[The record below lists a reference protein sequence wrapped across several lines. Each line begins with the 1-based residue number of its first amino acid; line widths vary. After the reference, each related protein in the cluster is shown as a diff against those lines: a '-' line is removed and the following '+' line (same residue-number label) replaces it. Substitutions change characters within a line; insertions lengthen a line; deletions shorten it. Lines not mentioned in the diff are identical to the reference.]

1 MTSETMH
8 GVSPTLYEGVA
19 IVQFSPPTS
28 HTMWLGST
36 GGSDVNAVLCT
47 LPTVWASEDML
58 QDFHTQIYQLSSSE
72 GGRENN
78 ESDAELMGT
87 SARPPLRVGSVR
99 SPQWASAVA

>member
-28 HTMWLGST
+28 HTMWSGST

-72 GGRENN
+72 GGKENN
-78 ESDAELMGT
+78 AELCKAT
-87 SARPPLRVGSVR
+87 SQSG
-99 SPQWASAVA
+99 